1 MSTGISGRKLTPVVI
16 VVLLGLCFCV
26 AYFVTVVHYLQQARD
41 RTHQS
46 WRQLAVQLDRDYRFI
61 EQQGMDLPTPDS
73 PSLSDSNTVVDSTT
87 GVVADPRTASDFEKQ
102 RRDFQSLAQAFR
114 TEVDLTKQRKLADE
128 VERTL
133 AAISSPSQGNPGH
146 SETTRSMVAQYNAHL
161 QEERSILTSASGR
174 MVRVFLV
181 MPELPDLEL
190 SR

>member
-16 VVLLGLCFCV
+16 VVLMGLCFCV

-46 WRQLAVQLDRDYRFI
+46 WRQLAVQLDRDYRLI
-61 EQQGMDLPTPDS
+61 EQHGTDLPKPDT
-73 PSLSDSNTVVDSTT
+73 PSLSDSITNLD
-87 GVVADPRTASDFEKQ
+87 ADRQAASDFEKQ
-102 RRDFQSLAQAFR
+102 LRDFQSLAQAFR
-114 TEVDLTKQRKLADE
+114 TEVDLTKQRELADE

-133 AAISSPSQGNPGH
+133 AAISSLPPAHPDH
-146 SETTRSMVAQYNAHL
+146 SETTQSMVAQYNAHL

>member
-61 EQQGMDLPTPDS
+61 EQQGMDLLTPDS
-73 PSLSDSNTVVDSTT
+73 SSPSNSTANPE
-87 GVVADPRTASDFEKQ
+87 ADPQASSDFEKQ
-102 RRDFQSLAQAFR
+102 LCDFQSLAQAFR

-133 AAISSPSQGNPGH
+133 AAISSPSPGNPGH